1 MNELKF
7 HHVCIQTNDYETSK
21 DFYMNILNFQLVDET
36 KNFHGREYNSWLKL
50 NDFYIE
56 LQTGKGELIRFD
68 SNTES
73 LAHFCLYTDDLSLVL
88 KSILDKGYNNF
99 KRKNNDIIY
108 KVLNGS
114 LFKIVAP
121 EGTIIEIRDNA
132 EI

>member
-7 HHVCIQTNDYETSK
+7 HHVCIQTNDYESSK
-21 DFYMNILNFQLVDET
+21 EFYMNILNFKLVDET

-56 LQTGKGELIRFD
+56 LQTGKGELNRFD

-73 LAHFCLYTDDLSLVL
+73 LSHFCLYTNDLSSVL

-121 EGTIIEIRDNA
+121 EGTIIEIRDNV

>member
-73 LAHFCLYTDDLSLVL
+73 LAHFCLYTNDLSLVL
-88 KSILDKGYNNF
+88 KNILDKGYNNF

>member
-7 HHVCIQTNDYETSK
+7 HHVCIQTNDYESSK